1 MRNYITSMLC
11 ALACSAAVHADD
23 RDKTLYAAAPTERPL
38 WQQTSPGML
47 PNEYQRTVDHN
58 RDMVQQQLQ
67 VVSLRLL
74 TKAGDYGQAV
84 GLLGTAVAV
93 AATDQR
99 VNLNDSKTVG
109 MVFRDTVSGDRTVL
123 LEYRKAW

>member
-23 RDKTLYAAAPTERPL
+23 REKTLYAAAPTERPL
-38 WQQTSPGML
+38 WQQTSPGMASHD
-47 PNEYQRTVDHN
+47 YQRTVDHN
-58 RDMVQQQLQ
+58 REMVQQQLQ
-67 VVSLRLL
+67 AVSVRLL
-74 TKAGDYGQAV
+74 SKAGDYGQAV

-109 MVFRDTVSGDRTVL
+109 MVFRDTASTDRTVL

>member
-11 ALACSAAVHADD
+11 ALVCSAAVHAEDKE
-23 RDKTLYAAAPTERPL
+23 KTLYAAAPTERPQ
-38 WQQTSPGML
+38 WQQTSPEL
-47 PNEYQRTVDHN
+47 ASQEYLSTVNHN
-58 RDMVQQQLQ
+58 REMVQQQLQ

-74 TKAGDYGQAV
+74 AKAGDYGQAV

-109 MVFRDTVSGDRTVL
+109 MVFRDTASSDRTVL
-123 LEYRKAW
+123 LEYRKSW